1 MNTKSLG
8 ITYGGPLRI
17 PFDMKEMPHG
27 FEESLGLHCFHDSS
41 WGKCPRPLGGYIIM
55 ANNGCIDYK
64 SKIIKIV
71 PDSTCEAETA
81 VASLAAKATCFIRM
95 LFAFHKIAVVT
106 ATAMLGDNKAT
117 YDHITQE
124 GASSRTRYFERATLL
139 IKRAVLMLI
148 LAPFLISTHFML
160 ADVMTK
166 PADKGTFVRMRN
178 VMMNVHSGLRNSL
191 VESAHALHGEALLL
205 VQRLMS
211 RV

>member
-1 MNTKSLG
+1 
-8 ITYGGPLRI
+8 
-17 PFDMKEMPHG
+17 
-27 FEESLGLHCFHDSS
+27 
-41 WGKCPRPLGGYIIM
+41 
-55 ANNGCIDYK
+55 
-64 SKIIKIV
+64 
-71 PDSTCEAETA
+71 
-81 VASLAAKATCFIRM
+81 M